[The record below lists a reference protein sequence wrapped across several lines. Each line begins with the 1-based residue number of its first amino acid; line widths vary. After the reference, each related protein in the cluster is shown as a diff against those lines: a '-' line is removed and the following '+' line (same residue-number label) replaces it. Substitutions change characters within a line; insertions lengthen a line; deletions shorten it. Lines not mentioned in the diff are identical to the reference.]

1 MIFNSLKE
9 QHEYVV
15 KQKEAEEKAKKPA
28 PKKSN
33 AKQEDSKD

>member
-28 PKKSN
+28 QKKPAAKSTDSN
-33 AKQEDSKD
+33 D